1 MKDHYNNQSNH
12 GKNEKRKAFD
22 KQTIAELLSDF
33 MDMLASKKN
42 DVTVIAGK
50 IGSDGKIDAASIA
63 NVDNTR
69 LEDVDN
75 IEDMVN
81 AIFAGAGEGE
91 EDVLDMCEEREEY
104 EGCEECEECEGCAK
118 SVDPFEED
126 LDIHMV
132 EQHMVTVGF
141 TDSQD
146 NPIHV
151 QASAG
156 ASDYQVASALIEA
169 AALVMPENTKD
180 DEILCDTLFNLSS
193 LLRHHPDDEMRIA
206 AQSGDK

>member
-42 DVTVIAGK
+42 DVTVIVGK

-63 NVDNTR
+63 NVGKTQ

-75 IEDMVN
+75 IDDMVN
-81 AIFAGAGEGE
+81 AIFAGEGE
-91 EDVLDMCEEREEY
+91 EDVLDTCEEREEY
-104 EGCEECEECEGCAK
+104 EECEECEGCAK
-118 SVDPFEED
+118 SVDSFEED

-180 DEILCDTLFNLSS
+180 DERLCDTLFNLSS
-193 LLRHHPDDEMRIA
+193 LLRHYPDDEMRIA